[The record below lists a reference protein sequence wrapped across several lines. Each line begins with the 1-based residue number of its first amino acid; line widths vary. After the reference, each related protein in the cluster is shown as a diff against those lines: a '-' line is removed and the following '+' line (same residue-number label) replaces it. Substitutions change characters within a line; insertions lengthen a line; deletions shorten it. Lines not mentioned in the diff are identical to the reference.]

1 MKKYLHLTDKK
12 AQSFIDFFA
21 LYGRIKNIQDCHSVL
36 KKETVCR
43 KKVIFLQYKNRGL
56 RHELKY
62 IISLRD
68 YYELKTRAKVFMRH
82 DEHGDN
88 GRYFIRS
95 LYLDDVML
103 SNYNQKMDGWNRQRK
118 YRIRIYDL
126 SDEIIKFEIKDKY
139 DSCIS
144 KVSDTVSM
152 EEFKSLVQGDYE
164 FVSDMIISNS
174 DEGKRKAL
182 RMAYI
187 DNATK
192 ILLPQVVVD
201 YDREVFICNE
211 GNVRMTFDMNLRAGD
226 ALGDIF
232 DPELVTVPAYED
244 GCMILEV
251 KYDDYLPD
259 FIKKLL
265 KPLGRW
271 QSSQSKYAMCCIAQA
286 NYLGKDVF

>member
-1 MKKYLHLTDKK
+1 M
-12 AQSFIDFFA
+12 
-21 LYGRIKNIQDCHSVL
+21 
-36 KKETVCR
+36 
-43 KKVIFLQYKNRGL
+43 QYNNHKL

-62 IISLRD
+62 IISYRD
-68 YYELKTRAKVFMRH
+68 YFALRTRALAFMRH

-95 LYLDDVML
+95 LYLDDIML
-103 SNYNQKMDGWNRQRK
+103 SNYNQKMDGWNRRRK

-126 SDEIIKFEIKDKY
+126 SDKIIKFEVKDKY

-144 KVSDTVSM
+144 KVSDRISI
-152 EEFKSLVQGDYE
+152 EEYDSILEGDFS
-164 FVSDMIISNS
+164 FVADIIFSDS
-174 DEGKRKAL
+174 DEGNCKAL
-182 RMAYI
+182 RIAYI

-201 YDREVFICNE
+201 YDREVFICEE
-211 GNVRMTFDMNLRAGD
+211 GNVRMTFDMNLRAGL
-226 ALGDIF
+226 ASGDIF
-232 DPELVTVPAYED
+232 DPELVTVPAYDE

-259 FIKKLL
+259 FVRHMLR
-265 KPLGRW
+265 PLGRW

-286 NYLGKDVF
+286 NLLGKDVF

>member
-1 MKKYLHLTDKK
+1 MKYRD
-12 AQSFIDFFA
+12 
-21 LYGRIKNIQDCHSVL
+21 
-36 KKETVCR
+36 R
-43 KKVIFLQYKNRGL
+43 KL

-62 IISLRD
+62 IISVRD
-68 YYELKTRAKVFMRH
+68 YYELRTRAMAFMRH

-103 SNYNQKMDGWNRQRK
+103 ADYNQKMDGWNRRRK

-126 SDEIIKFEIKDKY
+126 SDEIIKFEIKDKF
-139 DSCIS
+139 DSFIS
-144 KVSDTVSM
+144 KVSDTIGV
-152 EEFKSLVQGDYE
+152 EELECIIHGDYS
-164 FVSDMIISNS
+164 FVSDMIFSDS
-174 DEGKRKAL
+174 DEGECQAL

-192 ILLPQVVVD
+192 ILSPQVVVD
-201 YDREVFICNE
+201 YDREVFICRE

-226 ALGDIF
+226 AYGDIF
-232 DPELVTVPAYED
+232 DPELVTVPAYEE

-251 KYDDYLPD
+251 KYDDYLPEY
-259 FIKKLL
+259 IKKML